1 MGSHMVTVNE
11 PGNDVFRALADPTRR
26 AILDMLRKGAQPVN
40 EIARSFPVSRPAV
53 SKHLRLLRQADL
65 VAGSKE
71 GRRQLY
77 RLNPA
82 PLAMVDHW
90 LEDYRRFWQHSLAR
104 LKTFAETEA
113 RKKHPKR

>member
-1 MGSHMVTVNE
+1 MVTEIN
-11 PGNDVFRALADPTRR
+11 NDIFRALADPTRR

-53 SKHLRLLRQADL
+53 SKHLRLLREADL
-65 VAGSKE
+65 VTGSKD

-77 RLNPA
+77 RINPA
-82 PLAMVDHW
+82 PLAALDQW
-90 LEDYRRFWQHSLAR
+90 LEDYRRFWQHSLSR

-113 RKKHPKR
+113 RKRPKH